1 MMRLEK
7 HDIEILL
14 PLLLKYAQ
22 TKNTL
27 KIHSLGYEL
36 ENNAIQLK
44 MNGTYQNMP
53 IRIDLYL
60 VLYLSQQQLAC
71 ELLDSRID
79 SLLMKG
85 DLLPLLKVWFNH
97 HPDISFDGRTIYFC
111 HPNLS
116 FKSLSVNGDGI
127 EILFN

>member
-1 MMRLEK
+1 MRLEK

-97 HPDISFDGRTIYFC
+97 YPDISFDGRTIYFC